1 MNQTELKNYN
11 KELNNKNK
19 INETKYQI
27 EIQELN
33 NKLILL
39 EKQNIN
45 LSNNLSLLKSK
56 NKKIENNL
64 KNKNIMNNILK
75 LLCID
80 EIEEE
85 NIFKNLDNLIVK
97 YDNIIM
103 KNEFINGISMI
114 YNNLGNN
121 SNFNLDNE
129 EKIKTLWNWINF
141 IIKSIKIVNSENN
154 NIVYSAKIQ
163 INENNE
169 YRIICEELLK
179 KLKLNSII
187 ELKEKIKYINYKN
200 LKNKKK
206 INKFKKILY
215 IPHKNI

>member
-1 MNQTELKNYN
+1 MNQNELKNYN
-11 KELNNKNK
+11 KELNNKNE
-19 INETKYQI
+19 INKTKYQI

-103 KNEFINGISMI
+103 KIAVRRKET
-114 YNNLGNN
+114 
-121 SNFNLDNE
+121 D
-129 EKIKTLWNWINF
+129 
-141 IIKSIKIVNSENN
+141 SERG
-154 NIVYSAKIQ
+154 YASCMAKAVFPLFSFRKR
-163 INENNE
+163 N
-169 YRIICEELLK
+169 
-179 KLKLNSII
+179 
-187 ELKEKIKYINYKN
+187 
-200 LKNKKK
+200 
-206 INKFKKILY
+206 
-215 IPHKNI
+215 

>member
-11 KELNNKNK
+11 KELNNKNE
-19 INETKYQI
+19 INKTKYQI

-121 SNFNLDNE
+121 SKFNLDNE